1 MPRWPLVAALLLA
14 TAGGTALVTTQLVQG
29 DPASQGDAGSD
40 EDTAASAEAMA
51 ARAEIADDP
60 IAPKL
65 APEGYDVTII
75 SYSDYQCPFCR
86 KIHPELERLAQED
99 GKVRIVYRDWPIFGP
114 ASEEAARM
122 AIASQWQNK
131 HRQFNDALMRTDGKL
146 SSEKIRAAAAAA
158 GIDFARLERDME
170 TREDDIDGVLRRT
183 AMQAAQMGLQGTPA
197 MLVGP
202 YMIPGAVDYAGLTRA
217 VAEAR
222 RFNAEHAAAKEA

>member
-86 KIHPELERLAQED
+86 KIHPKLERLAQED

-222 RFNAEHAAAKEA
+222 RFNAEHAAGKEA

>member
-14 TAGGTALVTTQLVQG
+14 TAGGPALVTTQLVQG

-222 RFNAEHAAAKEA
+222 RFNAEHAAGKEA

>member
-146 SSEKIRAAAAAA
+146 SSEKIRAAANTA

-170 TREDDIDGVLRRT
+170 AREDDIDGVLRRT

-222 RFNAEHAAAKEA
+222 RFNAEHAAGKEA

>member
-1 MPRWPLVAALLLA
+1 LVAALLLA

-146 SSEKIRAAAAAA
+146 SSEKIRAAANTA

-170 TREDDIDGVLRRT
+170 AREDDIDGVLRRT

-222 RFNAEHAAAKEA
+222 RFNAEHAAGKEA

>member
-1 MPRWPLVAALLLA
+1 LVAALLLA

-222 RFNAEHAAAKEA
+222 RFNAEHAAGKEA

>member
-146 SSEKIRAAAAAA
+146 SSEKIRAAAAA

-222 RFNAEHAAAKEA
+222 RFNAEHAAGKEA

>member
-1 MPRWPLVAALLLA
+1 MPKWPLVAALLIA
-14 TAGGTALVTTQLVQG
+14 TAGGTAVVTSQLMQKG
-29 DPASQGDAGSD
+29 PTSQGNAGSD
-40 EDTAASAEAMA
+40 EDNAASAGAMA
-51 ARAEIADDP
+51 ARAAIADDP

-122 AIASQWQNK
+122 AIASQWQGK
-131 HRQFNDALMRTDGKL
+131 HRPFNDALMRSDGKL
-146 SSEKIRAAAAAA
+146 SSEKIRAAASSA
-158 GIDFARLERDME
+158 GIDLVRLERDMG
-170 TREDDIDGVLRRT
+170 TRKDDIDAVLRRT

-217 VAEAR
+217 VEEAR
-222 RFNAEHAAAKEA
+222 KFNSNHAAGKGA

>member
-14 TAGGTALVTTQLVQG
+14 TAGVTALVTTQLMQRE
-29 DPASQGDAGSD
+29 PAAQSDAGSD
-40 EDTAASAEAMA
+40 EDLAASAEAMA

-60 IAPKL
+60 IAPKI

-222 RFNAEHAAAKEA
+222 RFNAEHAAGKEA

>member
-29 DPASQGDAGSD
+29 DPASQGDAGSE

-222 RFNAEHAAAKEA
+222 RFNAEHAAGKEA

>member
-202 YMIPGAVDYAGLTRA
+202 YMIPGAVDCAGLTRA

-222 RFNAEHAAAKEA
+222 RFNAEHAAGKEA

>member
-14 TAGGTALVTTQLVQG
+14 TAGGTALVTTQLMHG
-29 DPASQGDAGSD
+29 EAASQGDAGSD

-222 RFNAEHAAAKEA
+222 RFNAEHAAGKEA

>member
-197 MLVGP
+197 ILVGP

-222 RFNAEHAAAKEA
+222 RFNAEHAAGKEA

>member
-202 YMIPGAVDYAGLTRA
+202 YMIPGAIDYAGLTRA

-222 RFNAEHAAAKEA
+222 RFNAEHAAGKEA

>member
-131 HRQFNDALMRTDGKL
+131 NRQFNDALMRTDGKL
-146 SSEKIRAAAAAA
+146 SSEKIRAAANTA

-170 TREDDIDGVLRRT
+170 AREDDIDGVLRRT

-222 RFNAEHAAAKEA
+222 RFNAEHAAGKEA

>member
-14 TAGGTALVTTQLVQG
+14 TAG

-222 RFNAEHAAAKEA
+222 RFNAEHAAGKEA

>member
-1 MPRWPLVAALLLA
+1 LVAALLLA

-40 EDTAASAEAMA
+40 EDTAARAEAMA

-222 RFNAEHAAAKEA
+222 RFNAEHAAGKEA

>member
-114 ASEEAARM
+114 ASKEAARM

-146 SSEKIRAAAAAA
+146 SSEKIRAAANTA

-170 TREDDIDGVLRRT
+170 AREDDIDGVLRRT

-222 RFNAEHAAAKEA
+222 RFNAEHAAGKEA

>member
-170 TREDDIDGVLRRT
+170 TREDDIEGVLRRT

-222 RFNAEHAAAKEA
+222 RFNAEHAAGKEA

>member
-14 TAGGTALVTTQLVQG
+14 TAGGTALVTG

-222 RFNAEHAAAKEA
+222 RFNAEHAAGKEA

>member
-14 TAGGTALVTTQLVQG
+14 
-29 DPASQGDAGSD
+29 
-40 EDTAASAEAMA
+40 TAASAEAMA

-222 RFNAEHAAAKEA
+222 RFNAEHAAGKEA

>member
-1 MPRWPLVAALLLA
+1 MPKWPLVAALLLA
-14 TAGGTALVTTQLVQG
+14 TAGGTALVTTQFMQAEH
-29 DPASQGDAGSD
+29 PSQNDKGSE
-40 EDTAASAEAMA
+40 EDNAASAEAMA

-60 IAPKL
+60 FAPKL

-86 KIHPELERLAQED
+86 KIHPEFERLAQED

-122 AIASQWQNK
+122 AIASQWQGK

-146 SSEKIRAAAAAA
+146 DSDKIRAAANSA
-158 GIDFARLERDME
+158 GIDLARLERDME
-170 TREDDIDGVLRRT
+170 IREDDIDAVLRRT

-217 VAEAR
+217 VEEAR
-222 RFNAEHAAAKEA
+222 KFNADHAADEEA

>member
-99 GKVRIVYRDWPIFGP
+99 GKVLIVYRDWPIFGP

-222 RFNAEHAAAKEA
+222 RFNAEHAAGKEA